1 MWLDTDGSCEMPEST
16 AELEAYRKKE
26 LRSALEQ
33 REAAQNLVSHFDAC
47 NLEALIKVTRNALEA
62 MKKTLSMSA
71 VSAGKFSH
79 DRCKTKINECRIC
92 VFFSFVLRI
101 LTVSIC
107 YL

>member
-62 MKKTLSMSA
+62 MCFLHSFKG
-71 VSAGKFSH
+71 VSSNF
-79 DRCKTKINECRIC
+79 D
-92 VFFSFVLRI
+92 
-101 LTVSIC
+101 
-107 YL
+107 